1 MGFSLN
7 LVLFIFNII
16 SIILQAYMWII
27 IIKALVSWVNPD
39 PYNPIIRF
47 LNDITEPVLRKVRAV
62 IPIGNIGIDL
72 SPIIVIFAIYILLM
86 LLTHLRNDA
95 VSYLIGLKIR

>member
-1 MGFSLN
+1 MEFSLN
-7 LVLFIFNII
+7 LIFFIFNII

-72 SPIIVIFAIYILLM
+72 SPIIVIFAIYILQM
-86 LLTHLRNDA
+86 LLAHLQNDL
-95 VSYLIGLKIR
+95 VSYLMGLKTR

>member
-7 LVLFIFNII
+7 LVFFVFNII

-47 LNDITEPVLRKVRAV
+47 LDDITEPVLRKVRAV

-72 SPIIVIFAIYILLM
+72 SPIIVIFAIYILQM
-86 LLTHLRNDA
+86 LLAYLQNDI

>member
-1 MGFSLN
+1 MGFPISL
-7 LVLFIFNII
+7 VFFIFNII
-16 SIILQAYMWII
+16 NIILTVYMWII

-47 LNDITEPVLRKVRAV
+47 LDDVTEPVLRKVRAV

-72 SPIIVIFAIYILLM
+72 SPIIVIFAIYILQM
-86 LLTHLRNDA
+86 LFAYLENDI
-95 VSYLIGLKIR
+95 VSYLINLKM

>member
-1 MGFSLN
+1 
-7 LVLFIFNII
+7 
-16 SIILQAYMWII
+16 MWII

-47 LNDITEPVLRKVRAV
+47 LDDITEPVLRKVRAV

-72 SPIIVIFAIYILLM
+72 SPIIVIFAIYILQM
-86 LLTHLRNDA
+86 LLAYLQNDI

>member
-1 MGFSLN
+1 MGFPISL
-7 LVLFIFNII
+7 VFFIFNII
-16 SIILQAYMWII
+16 SIILTIYMWII

-47 LNDITEPVLRKVRAV
+47 LDDVTEPVLRKVRAI

-72 SPIIVIFAIYILLM
+72 SPIIVIFAIYILQM
-86 LLTHLRNDA
+86 LFAYLEHDIIR
-95 VSYLIGLKIR
+95 YLIGLKM

>member
-1 MGFSLN
+1 MGFPISL
-7 LVLFIFNII
+7 VFFIFNII
-16 SIILQAYMWII
+16 SIILTVYMWII

-47 LNDITEPVLRKVRAV
+47 LDDVTEPVLRKVRAI

-72 SPIIVIFAIYILLM
+72 SPIIVIFAIYILQM
-86 LLTHLRNDA
+86 LFAYLENDI
-95 VSYLIGLKIR
+95 VSYLISVKM

>member
-1 MGFSLN
+1 MGFPISL
-7 LVLFIFNII
+7 VFFIFNII
-16 SIILQAYMWII
+16 SIILTVYMWII

-47 LNDITEPVLRKVRAV
+47 LDDVTEPVLRKVRAV

-72 SPIIVIFAIYILLM
+72 SPIIVIFAIYILQM
-86 LLTHLRNDA
+86 LFAYLENDI
-95 VSYLIGLKIR
+95 VSYLISLKM

>member
-1 MGFSLN
+1 
-7 LVLFIFNII
+7 
-16 SIILQAYMWII
+16 MWII

-47 LNDITEPVLRKVRAV
+47 LDDVTEPVLRKVRAV

-72 SPIIVIFAIYILLM
+72 SPIIVIFAIYILQM
-86 LLTHLRNDA
+86 LFAYLENDI
-95 VSYLIGLKIR
+95 VSYLINLKM

>member
-7 LVLFIFNII
+7 LVFFIFNII

-72 SPIIVIFAIYILLM
+72 SPIIVIFAIYILQM
-86 LLTHLRNDA
+86 LLAYLQNDI
-95 VSYLIGLKIR
+95 VSYLIGLKIG

>member
-1 MGFSLN
+1 MGFPISL
-7 LVLFIFNII
+7 VFFIFNII
-16 SIILQAYMWII
+16 SIILTVYMWII

-47 LNDITEPVLRKVRAV
+47 LDDVTEPVLRKVRAI

-72 SPIIVIFAIYILLM
+72 SPIIVIFAIYILQM
-86 LLTHLRNDA
+86 LFAYLENDI
-95 VSYLIGLKIR
+95 VSYLISLKM

>member
-7 LVLFIFNII
+7 LVFFVFNII
-16 SIILQAYMWII
+16 SILLQAYMWII

-72 SPIIVIFAIYILLM
+72 SPIIVIFAIYILQM
-86 LLTHLRNDA
+86 LLAYLQNDL

>member
-1 MGFSLN
+1 MGFPISL
-7 LVLFIFNII
+7 VFFIFNII
-16 SIILQAYMWII
+16 SIILTIYMWII

-47 LNDITEPVLRKVRAV
+47 LDDVTEPVLSKVRAI

-72 SPIIVIFAIYILLM
+72 SPIIVIFAIYILQM
-86 LLTHLRNDA
+86 LFAYLENDI
-95 VSYLIGLKIR
+95 VSYLISLKM

>member
-7 LVLFIFNII
+7 LVFFIFNII
-16 SIILQAYMWII
+16 NIILQAYMWII

-72 SPIIVIFAIYILLM
+72 SPIIVIFAIYILQM
-86 LLTHLRNDA
+86 LLAYLQNDL
-95 VSYLIGLKIR
+95 VSYLISMKI

>member
-1 MGFSLN
+1 MEFSLN
-7 LVLFIFNII
+7 LVFFIFNII

-72 SPIIVIFAIYILLM
+72 SPIIVIFAIYILQM
-86 LLTHLRNDA
+86 LLAHLQNDL
-95 VSYLIGLKIR
+95 VSYLMGLKTR

>member
-1 MGFSLN
+1 MGFPISL
-7 LVLFIFNII
+7 VFFIFNII
-16 SIILQAYMWII
+16 SIILTVYMWII

-47 LNDITEPVLRKVRAV
+47 LDDVTEPVLRKVRAI

-72 SPIIVIFAIYILLM
+72 SPIIVIFAIYILQM
-86 LLTHLRNDA
+86 LFAYLENDI
-95 VSYLIGLKIR
+95 VSYLINLKM

>member
-7 LVLFIFNII
+7 LVFFVFNII

-47 LNDITEPVLRKVRAV
+47 LDDITEPVLRKVRAV

-72 SPIIVIFAIYILLM
+72 SPIIVIFAIYILQM
-86 LLTHLRNDA
+86 LLAYLQNDL

>member
-7 LVLFIFNII
+7 LVFFVFNII

-72 SPIIVIFAIYILLM
+72 SPIIVIFAIYILQM
-86 LLTHLRNDA
+86 LLAYLQNDI

>member
-1 MGFSLN
+1 
-7 LVLFIFNII
+7 
-16 SIILQAYMWII
+16 MWII

-47 LNDITEPVLRKVRAV
+47 LDDVTEPVLRKVRAI

-72 SPIIVIFAIYILLM
+72 SPIIVIFAIYILQM
-86 LLTHLRNDA
+86 LFAYLENDI
-95 VSYLIGLKIR
+95 VSYLISVKM